1 MKSIA
6 LILLTLLPFGIF
18 GQTPEFDPHPAKDTI
33 ATRKAFDKLMVDI
46 NAKRGKF
53 ENLADALP
61 GKDTILKLDL
71 KYKVLL
77 EIPKEVFEFKN
88 LEELDLSHNNIT
100 KLPKKLKKLKKLK
113 KIYISHNAISNIN
126 VLFKLKNIEVFRA
139 DDNKLGGLSPKIIKW
154 KKLNELVY
162 SGLSTIPDNL
172 WKMHNLK
179 TLRLWN
185 GTLTALPAGVGNLTN
200 LTTLCVRGNQID
212 NLPKELFELKN
223 LSYLSLISNKFTQL
237 PVGVETLPAINYLG
251 IGLNPIATF
260 NLDLAK
266 IRSLQMLACFDTRA
280 DAIYWE
286 NLAKRYPTINFVFD
300 SSKIH

>member
-1 MKSIA
+1 MKRIFFILA
-6 LILLTLLPFGIF
+6 LLGAQFLYA
-18 GQTPEFDPHPAKDTI
+18 QPELNSHPAKDTI
-33 ATRKAFDKLMVDI
+33 ASRKAFDRLMIDV

-71 KYKVLL
+71 KYKVLT

-139 DDNKLGGLSPKIIKW
+139 DDNKLDGLSPKIIKW

-237 PVGVETLPAINYLG
+237 PAGVETLPAINYLG
-251 IGLNPIATF
+251 IGRNPIATF
-260 NLDLAK
+260 NLDLGK
-266 IRSLQMLACFDTRA
+266 IRSLQMLACFDTGA
-280 DAIYWE
+280 DATYWE
-286 NLAKRYPTINFVFD
+286 SLAKRYPTINFVFD
-300 SSKIH
+300 PSKIH